1 MQQFEKKEIPG
12 KVRDIKLNKYYK
24 KFTILVIANEFG
36 CITRSITVNSSGL
49 GQNSQL
55 SLDKTGFEH
64 RSIVFYNYSRD
75 FWAEIPACSAC
86 MHASFSTSGA
96 ILSLLDICQ

>member
-1 MQQFEKKEIPG
+1 MQKFESKEIPG

-64 RSIVFYNYSRD
+64 RSVVFYNYSRD

-86 MHASFSTSGA
+86 MHAGFSTSVG
-96 ILSLLDICQ
+96 